1 MSFQSKT
8 KFNIKK
14 DGITNEVI
22 EKEWMKQ
29 GFGYDKRNLIVNVS
43 RREMP
48 TTKKNLS
55 NMQLFNSSIG
65 LPYKEFRGFVDSGN
79 LMCVPETI
87 LHHLKCNGRHKKLK
101 LNDVIDILESNYDED
116 DPRYDDEDDTT
127 KTIRRRRILLSNY
140 DEDDES
146 DDEDIP
152 DEDDESDDENIPDEE
167 CPTPGYGERGYTSTD
182 IMYCLDHFKCR
193 GRLLDVNL
201 KEFVA
206 TDYNKKNDK
215 HIKTFLGIVYN
226 NHLYYCTDSNFVMS
240 MSDKARNNN
249 VSGLS
254 EQVYDKKKTEDKN
267 YYEVIETDS
276 LLNYYLEN
284 YDNTIR
290 LIKTCDGKITTITYD
305 TKVVCANPDKS
316 IMKEILGDTFHNE
329 NLTIV
334 GEKEFKDYFPNHI
347 TSSFTKD
354 TFDQLEGFKHGN
366 YVRYFNHPRTANLLD
381 EYDINKCRTSCWLD
395 NKLGSYEVFD
405 CTSQV
410 EVFDGTIKK
419 GLYKI
424 QCLDDAENFFVRG
437 NTWYSG
443 DFIQVGMQEGFKVLV
458 NYQLLCKKE
467 NCLKATYFKEFVQ
480 KIINKYPNHYKHLIN
495 TCIGYRGKTNIKKK
509 VGYIETD

>member
-1 MSFQSKT
+1 
-8 KFNIKK
+8 
-14 DGITNEVI
+14 
-22 EKEWMKQ
+22 
-29 GFGYDKRNLIVNVS
+29 
-43 RREMP
+43 
-48 TTKKNLS
+48 
-55 NMQLFNSSIG
+55 
-65 LPYKEFRGFVDSGN
+65 
-79 LMCVPETI
+79 
-87 LHHLKCNGRHKKLK
+87 
-101 LNDVIDILESNYDED
+101 
-116 DPRYDDEDDTT
+116 
-127 KTIRRRRILLSNY
+127 
-140 DEDDES
+140 
-146 DDEDIP
+146 
-152 DEDDESDDENIPDEE
+152 
-167 CPTPGYGERGYTSTD
+167 
-182 IMYCLDHFKCR
+182 
-193 GRLLDVNL
+193 
-201 KEFVA
+201 
-206 TDYNKKNDK
+206 
-215 HIKTFLGIVYN
+215 
-226 NHLYYCTDSNFVMS
+226 
-240 MSDKARNNN
+240 
-249 VSGLS
+249 
-254 EQVYDKKKTEDKN
+254 
-267 YYEVIETDS
+267 
-276 LLNYYLEN
+276 
-284 YDNTIR
+284 
-290 LIKTCDGKITTITYD
+290 
-305 TKVVCANPDKS
+305 
-316 IMKEILGDTFHNE
+316 MKEILGDTFHNE

-509 VGYIETD
+509 VGYIETDYDMACAAFWNNNDDQIGFLGDEGLSKKKHKMLKGQLCSVHALKVNEETEHYIVETETFKTLYDNDVPIFNKVLENEYLCLYKLKKALKCKPYQIIAIKTDAIVVEGKHVKIKLSEQIGGYKHAQKTWEEVTNYNNVSTLPKPLDLPKPLETEFIWNIRKEGEC